1 MISTPSA
8 LKLCGFL
15 YIFILITNAAS
26 VGLGNRTGET
36 NSAAMLAT
44 ISENPGR
51 YRMGVIVAIASH
63 LGIVAITGTLFMAFS
78 PFNRQLA
85 LIGSVSRLGE
95 ALAMIYGEVTVFRLL
110 DLAREYALADSN
122 KESLRLLGDQILR
135 TKNTGVDLG
144 LLLLSIGAI
153 AYCVSF
159 VQSGAVP
166 SRIAWLGLA
175 AGMISAIGILIK
187 FASGFS
193 ALAVIGMV
201 LMMVFEVIFGGWL
214 LFFSHAYVRRE
225 LVP

>member
-1 MISTPSA
+1 MISAPLA

-15 YIFILITNAAS
+15 YIYILITNAAS

-36 NSAAMLAT
+36 DSAAKLPS

-51 YRMGVIVAIASH
+51 YRISVIVAIASH
-63 LGIVAITGTLFMAFS
+63 LGIVAITGTLFIAFS
-78 PFNRQLA
+78 SYNRQFA

-95 ALAMIYGEVTVFRLL
+95 ALAMIYGEVTVLRLI
-110 DLAREYALADSN
+110 DLARKYALPTNN

-135 TKNTGVDLG
+135 IKNTGVDLG

-153 AYCVSF
+153 AYCILF
-159 VQSGAVP
+159 IKNRAVP
-166 SRIAWLGLA
+166 SMTTWLGLA
-175 AGMISAIGILIK
+175 AGIISAFGILIK

-201 LMMVFEVIFGGWL
+201 LMMVFEVVFGGWL
-214 LFFSHAYVRRE
+214 LLFSHEYVGR
-225 LVP
+225 VVV